1 MKSIEKKLNELFDL
15 KTDSVSEYSIF
26 ASNDIIT
33 CLVVA
38 PNGTTNDKQVRKVL
52 SRNDLNETS
61 NNWTIRFSTLAT
73 FDGSGKWFFV
83 PNVIKESFVNKE
95 NLFEYLDEN
104 QANIYMQL
112 LRGLSSE
119 YKDLEEAYDELR
131 ENH

>member
-83 PNVIKESFVNKE
+83 PNVIKESFVS
-95 NLFEYLDEN
+95 
-104 QANIYMQL
+104 QL
-112 LRGLSSE
+112 PTT
-119 YKDLEEAYDELR
+119 
-131 ENH
+131 